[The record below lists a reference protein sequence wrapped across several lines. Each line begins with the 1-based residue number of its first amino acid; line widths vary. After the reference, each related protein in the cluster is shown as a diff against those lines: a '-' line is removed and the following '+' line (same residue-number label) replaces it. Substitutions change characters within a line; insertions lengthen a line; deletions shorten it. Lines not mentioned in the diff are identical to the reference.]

1 MAEIQ
6 VTQSTSTNGQKPL
19 IRLKDEEYKNE
30 AGNKDQPLKK
40 KVKHVNIGR
49 HNGTPISLRHP
60 ETAKNMYDLTTT
72 LFELF
77 ITDKI
82 FGQICKE
89 TNSYAFQ
96 KGNHSFKLNPNDFKS
111 FIGVLLLSV
120 SIPYPRRSIYCEM
133 TEGSKNK
140 LINSLIDK
148 NNF

>member
-1 MAEIQ
+1 
-6 VTQSTSTNGQKPL
+6 
-19 IRLKDEEYKNE
+19 
-30 AGNKDQPLKK
+30 
-40 KVKHVNIGR
+40 
-49 HNGTPISLRHP
+49 
-60 ETAKNMYDLTTT
+60 MYDLTTT

-96 KGNHSFKLNPNDFKS
+96 IGNHSFKLNPNDFKS